1 MMVELGRYAV
11 PVLTA
16 WGISAALI
24 VGLIVQTLAAGARAR
39 RALEEVERRG

>member
-16 WGISAALI
+16 WGVSALL
-24 VGLIVQTLAAGARAR
+24 VLGLIAQTLAASTRAR
-39 RALEEVERRG
+39 KALEEVERRG